1 MKPKKTYFQSYKNS
15 YTAEFPCIK
24 KSNKGEKYAYCTICF
39 SDFLISHGGRNDI
52 HRHVTGPN
60 HAKNI
65 ENAENNQRLSK
76 FFKPPDNVQ
85 DEVMRAELLFTSFL
99 VEHNVPLNA
108 ASHVGPLFRKM
119 FPKSE
124 IAKRYGCAKTKTA
137 SLVHEMAMDRTS
149 EIIKYLQEQA
159 FTAACDGSHEADYK
173 LYPVVVSYFNVDLQR
188 IESTLL
194 AIPNLEGNST
204 GENISSLLLNVF
216 AKYDIPFRNCIAFSA
231 DNASVM
237 QGKKNGV
244 ISFLEKENE
253 HIISIGCCCHL
264 IHLASEKAAATFP
277 VRIDE
282 VLVDIFYH
290 LKRSVNRKDSLK
302 KFQEM
307 YGKEAQKVLKHVS
320 TRWLSL
326 GRSLT
331 RLVNQWDPL
340 TSYFRAEVSTS
351 SVSVSSTL
359 SFFKIPKVVDTE
371 SNTRVE
377 KLKDKPKVETKTHK
391 QDPTN
396 DKKRKSSQ
404 QEIVN
409 IVKRHKAQKDS
420 STLSKEEKIFMF
432 LSSDLNKCFSLF
444 LLNVIPTFEKVNV
457 ILQSSSPQIHRLRA
471 LLLDMLKELFSK
483 FVKPSE
489 VKGKELTCV
498 NFHSSFN
505 HKDQQDLVIGNAAM
519 DLISNSSEEEK
530 SLFYSAVI
538 KYFITACEYIIKKF
552 PLNDQ
557 VLKHAE
563 VADLN
568 KIENSS
574 FESVRYFVNLF
585 PFLLKTKSNETKLTA
600 MDELQKQ
607 FCQLQL
613 EDLSEITVPDRSID
627 VQWSM
632 ISQMKGADGM
642 FKYEKLGNIVLSI
655 LLIPHSNSECERIFS
670 LVRKNRTESRTI
682 MSNKTLESLLI
693 LKTKFSKI
701 CHEQVFEKD
710 FLIKAKKATSA
721 SLNSASSF
729 AVDLEE
735 NP

>member
-1 MKPKKTYFQSYKNS
+1 MKPKKT

-99 VEHNVPLNA
+99 VEHNVLLNA

-307 YGKEAQKVLKHVS
+307 YGKEAQKVDDNGQLCPISFASQKLNKVQQNWATIEREAYAVKSAPQSAKLQRWALALQRYNIHITHCPGAQLKNADG
-320 TRWLSL
+320 LS
-326 GRSLT
+326 
-331 RLVNQWDPL
+331 RLV
-340 TSYFRAEVSTS
+340 SYKDEITPRPRRITLWLHNNHYDVIKNLQGFYAWNFYCTKCDKPYNRIEERYYPSSCWTTGEHMVNLAVAQTAERAECV
-351 SVSVSSTL
+351 
-359 SFFKIPKVVDTE
+359 FKGYNACHDFCTW
-371 SNTRVE
+371 
-377 KLKDKPKVETKTHK
+377 LF
-391 QDPTN
+391 
-396 DKKRKSSQ
+396 DKK
-404 QEIVN
+404 
-409 IVKRHKAQKDS
+409 HKGY
-420 STLSKEEKIFMF
+420 T
-432 LSSDLNKCFSLF
+432 
-444 LLNVIPTFEKVNV
+444 
-457 ILQSSSPQIHRLRA
+457 
-471 LLLDMLKELFSK
+471 
-483 FVKPSE
+483 
-489 VKGKELTCV
+489 
-498 NFHSSFN
+498 
-505 HKDQQDLVIGNAAM
+505 
-519 DLISNSSEEEK
+519 
-530 SLFYSAVI
+530 
-538 KYFITACEYIIKKF
+538 
-552 PLNDQ
+552 
-557 VLKHAE
+557 
-563 VADLN
+563 
-568 KIENSS
+568 
-574 FESVRYFVNLF
+574 
-585 PFLLKTKSNETKLTA
+585 
-600 MDELQKQ
+600 
-607 FCQLQL
+607 
-613 EDLSEITVPDRSID
+613 SIAHN
-627 VQWSM
+627 
-632 ISQMKGADGM
+632 MKA
-642 FKYEKLGNIVLSI
+642 
-655 LLIPHSNSECERIFS
+655 
-670 LVRKNRTESRTI
+670 
-682 MSNKTLESLLI
+682 
-693 LKTKFSKI
+693 
-701 CHEQVFEKD
+701 
-710 FLIKAKKATSA
+710 
-721 SLNSASSF
+721 
-729 AVDLEE
+729 
-735 NP
+735 